1 MHPGKGIALGI
12 LLTACSV
19 RVEAQLSPWWAQDTP
34 DSAAIRQDALADS
47 IVSYAK
53 TFIGIPYVWGGS
65 APAVGFDCSGFICYV
80 YKAFD
85 IELPRTSGMQFD
97 AGKPVPH
104 VDAAPGDI
112 IVFSGPKDKPG
123 DPGHVGIVLDY
134 DLEKGFTFIHTS
146 SPETGGVRISNE
158 KQEAYYSEH
167 FLEVRRV
174 IGVN

>member
-34 DSAAIRQDALADS
+34 DSTAIRQDALADS

-134 DLEKGFTFIHTS
+134 DLEKASLSSIPPHPKQGACASAMKNRKRITVNTFW
-146 SPETGGVRISNE
+146 RY
-158 KQEAYYSEH
+158 AA
-167 FLEVRRV
+167 
-174 IGVN
+174 